1 MELILEAVLKQ
12 KSEATQKTGGD
23 SKESE
28 NSCVEQRGKMDK
40 LDKVDQVD
48 KVDSLVD
55 DLLAMK
61 VSPAPELSCGCTRKC
76 KTKLCICYQKKVACS
91 SSCHP
96 HNNSCT
102 NK

>member
-40 LDKVDQVD
+40 LD